1 MNSCKNIIGRY
12 APSPSGILHLG
23 NMTTCLLVW
32 LDSRSAGGS
41 LVFRMEDLDPE
52 RSSDIFA
59 SQIAEDLMRL
69 GLDWD
74 RGYPQPEYSQGNRTA
89 LYEDV
94 FGILMRR
101 DMLYPCY
108 CSRSERLAASAPH
121 PGEEHRDPG
130 CKCRYLSRLE
140 REALEA
146 KGRKPAWKV
155 KVPDKLIS
163 FTDGHYGTF
172 EENLADSGDFIIKRS
187 DGVFAYQLAVVADDI
202 DAGVTQV
209 VRGRD
214 LLSST
219 PRQLYLYRLLGAA
232 PPEYY
237 HVPLLTAPD
246 GRRLSKRD
254 RDLDLGI
261 LRKAYTAPELLGALA
276 HAAGLLD
283 KREPISAEE
292 LIPLFDWAK
301 IPKDDIAI
309 DV

>member
-1 MNSCKNIIGRY
+1 MNSAKNISGRY

-23 NMTTCLLVW
+23 NMTTCLLTW

-52 RSSDIFA
+52 RSSDLFA
-59 SQIAEDLMRL
+59 SQIAADLKRL

-74 RGYPQPEYSQGNRTA
+74 RGYPQPEYSQGKRTA

-121 PGEEHRDPG
+121 PGEEHRDPV
-130 CKCRYLSRLE
+130 CKCRYLSRFE

-146 KGRKPAWKV
+146 EGRKPAWKV
-155 KVPDKLIS
+155 KVPDKRIS

-187 DGVFAYQLAVVADDI
+187 DGVFAYQLAVSFDDMDMGI
-202 DAGVTQV
+202 SRV

-214 LLSST
+214 LLGST
-219 PRQLYLYRLLGAA
+219 ARQVWLISELGGKPPEYCHAPLLISGSKKMSKRSGELNMEHLRTCFSPDELIGYMARLLGLSSGEPTSAKA
-232 PPEYY
+232 
-237 HVPLLTAPD
+237 LLND
-246 GRRLSKRD
+246 FSW
-254 RDLDLGI
+254 
-261 LRKAYTAPELLGALA
+261 
-276 HAAGLLD
+276 D
-283 KREPISAEE
+283 KIG
-292 LIPLFDWAK
+292 K
-301 IPKDDIAI
+301 NDII
-309 DV
+309 I

>member
-1 MNSCKNIIGRY
+1 MDYGKNVTGRF

-23 NMTTCLLVW
+23 NMTTCLLTW
-32 LDSRSAGGS
+32 LDSRSVGGS

-52 RSSDIFA
+52 RSSDVFA
-59 SQIAEDLMRL
+59 SQIAEDLRLL

-74 RGYPQPEYSQGNRTA
+74 IGYPEPEYSQGNRTE

-130 CKCRYLSRLE
+130 CRCRYLSRLE
-140 REALEA
+140 RAELEA

-155 KVPDKLIS
+155 KVPDKRIS
-163 FTDGHYGTF
+163 FTDGHYGAF

-187 DGVFAYQLAVVADDI
+187 DSVFAYQLAVSFDDMDMGI
-202 DAGVTQV
+202 NRV

-214 LLSST
+214 LLGST
-219 PRQLYLYRLLGAA
+219 ARQIWLISELGGKPPEYCHAPLLISGAKKMSKRSGELNMEHLRSRFSPEELIGYMARLLGFSSGEPTSAN
-232 PPEYY
+232 
-237 HVPLLTAPD
+237 
-246 GRRLSKRD
+246 
-254 RDLDLGI
+254 
-261 LRKAYTAPELLGALA
+261 ELLNFFSW
-276 HAAGLLD
+276 D
-283 KREPISAEE
+283 KIG
-292 LIPLFDWAK
+292 K
-301 IPKDDIAI
+301 NDII
-309 DV
+309 I